1 MRATADILTHSLP
14 NILAKRLQIRTT
26 AKMLDRDNPLLQRLR
41 GAGFALDSGPDG
53 SGICIKYLSHGVV

>member
-41 GAGFALDSGPDG
+41 GAGFAPGPDG